1 MVSWSISRP
10 HAGLLGSAFLKEEPF
25 QHKTD
30 IAREDWEEAVSGSKT
45 LEKRFKRLP
54 RLARKET
61 YAHKTLIAP
70 FVYGKAYHVTSNATK
85 QERDALQRALSLLQ
99 KDLSSSTTEL
109 RSKDNRIKE
118 TAKAV
123 DALLRRAQTK
133 AGQYISRF
141 GVVHWASLRYDSP
154 AHELMILKA
163 FEGCRVRQDDPRILR
178 PANWTHERI
187 ELMCPPWPLLRY
199 ELKERVR
206 ELRAK
211 FDAASDRLE
220 HVRDTWLPAAQKVEN
235 SSTNADKGIKEGYA
249 RARLDDLAQV
259 MSEIGATAKSVEN
272 DPLNNVSTN
281 ATINTYSAILK
292 SDGNGSKADAFRT
305 SAQLLM
311 AQATDRLDADFKRA
325 AELASLDAVV
335 ASRNTT
341 AARRGALLADSKGY
355 ALHRPSEE
363 KLRDLNSAESALH
376 TAQKELDKASEVLE
390 EALAAAA
397 VVQVSAPALE
407 REDIETLQK
416 RYDDAVKED
425 QEANELLNALDP
437 SNDMASV
444 ASSAKA
450 AADQLVL
457 SLAHRVERDAVDAV
471 LQARKLSEQL
481 REPGKKPSLHC
492 PSELPARQGVE
503 ARLVEV
509 DSVIVLPPAGPGGEA
524 RWVAY
529 VPCSVDYEHRAW
541 FPLAEGFAMGLAVL
555 NGRTHVAFGESSGG
569 SLWPGKRAD
578 FSQAEGA
585 WLHRRVV
592 TDVVETEPDLIVSL
606 PVHVNGKE
614 YVLDVY
620 EGEDHRLKIADFCKV
635 HMGDSSCINSL
646 TERFLDEADP
656 DASVR
661 EADRAA
667 AEEEAQRLEAE
678 RLEAE
683 RLAAERIEADR
694 LEAEHLEAERRE
706 RERLE
711 AERAAAASPKVLVS
725 LPIQVGDAEHTLT
738 VLEGED
744 PMQKLFQ
751 FCGQHM
757 GTEAAACVEQLTQ
770 HVVVAGGGAEPEAE
784 PEAPKGVLVSLP
796 IKVDDDR
803 EFVFTL
809 LEGEDPLAKVLAFCQ
824 AHMAGD
830 PSCSEQL
837 GPAVVAQAA
846 QAGAAPPEPEPAK
859 LLVSLPIRIDDD
871 REFTFTLLE
880 GEDAMQKIVAFCSAS
895 MGGDPS
901 CIEQLKQHVT
911 AQGGMA
917 PEPEPARP
925 LLSLPIRVDDGREI
939 AFELYEGEDPM
950 QKLKAFCQHYMG
962 ADATSCIK
970 QMTPHVNV

>member
-1 MVSWSISRP
+1 M
-10 HAGLLGSAFLKEEPF
+10 LGSAFLKEEPF
-25 QHKTD
+25 QHKAD
-30 IAREDWEEAVSGSKT
+30 IAREEWEEAVGGSKT
-45 LEKRFKRLP
+45 LELRFKKLP

-85 QERDALQRALSLLQ
+85 KEREALQRALTLLG
-99 KDLSSSTTEL
+99 KDLTSSHTEL
-109 RSKDNRIKE
+109 RSKDNRVKE

-154 AHELMILKA
+154 AHELMVLKA
-163 FEGCRVRQDDPRILR
+163 FEGCRVKQDDPRILR
-178 PANWTHERI
+178 PANWTQERI

-199 ELKERVR
+199 ELKMRVA

-235 SSTNADKGIKEGYA
+235 SSTNADAGIKEGYA
-249 RARLDDLAQV
+249 RARLDDLANT
-259 MSEIGATAKSVEN
+259 MSEIGSTAKSVEN

-281 ATINTYSAILK
+281 ATINTYSEILK

-376 TAQKELDKASEVLE
+376 TAQKELDTASEVLE

-425 QEANELLNALDP
+425 EEARELLHALDP
-437 SNDMASV
+437 SHDMAAV
-444 ASSAKA
+444 ASSAKT

-457 SLAHRVERDAVDAV
+457 SLSHRVERDAVDAV

-492 PSELPARQGVE
+492 PSELPPRVGVE

-509 DSVIVLPPAGPGGEA
+509 DSVVVLPPAGPGGEA

-529 VPCSVDYEHRAW
+529 VPCAQSYDYKSW
-541 FPLAEGFAMGLAVL
+541 FDLAQGFAMGLAVL
-555 NGRTHVAFGESSGG
+555 NGKTHVAFGESSGG
-569 SLWPGKRAD
+569 SLWPGRTVD
-578 FSQAEGA
+578 FSEAEGA
-585 WLHRRVV
+585 WLHRRVA
-592 TDVVETEPDLIVSL
+592 TEFVETEPDLIVSL

-614 YVLDVY
+614 YFLDVF
-620 EGEDHRLKIADFCKV
+620 EKEDHRLKIADFCKV
-635 HMGDSSCINSL
+635 HMGNNECIRSL
-646 TERFLDEADP
+646 TARFLAEADP
-656 DASVR
+656 DSSR
-661 EADRAA
+661 R
-667 AEEEAQRLEAE
+667 
-678 RLEAE
+678 
-683 RLAAERIEADR
+683 EADR
-694 LEAEHLEAERRE
+694 LEAEEAERLARE
-706 RERLE
+706 EAERLEAAREAERLE
-711 AERAAAASPKVLVS
+711 AERAAAERVEAERVAAARAEADRAARQAPKVLVS
-725 LPIQVGDAEHTLT
+725 LPINVGDAEHTLE
-738 VLEGED
+738 VLAGED
-744 PMQKLFQ
+744 PMQKLFE
-751 FCGQHM
+751 FCGKHM
-757 GTEAAACVEQLTQ
+757 GTNAAACVDQLTH
-770 HVVVAGGGAEPEAE
+770 HVIKEGGGAEPEPE
-784 PEAPKGVLVSLP
+784 PPAQPKGVLVSLP

-803 EFVFTL
+803 EF
-809 LEGEDPLAKVLAFCQ
+809 
-824 AHMAGD
+824 
-830 PSCSEQL
+830 
-837 GPAVVAQAA
+837 
-846 QAGAAPPEPEPAK
+846 
-859 LLVSLPIRIDDD
+859 
-871 REFTFTLLE
+871 TFTLLE
-880 GEDAMQKIVAFCSAS
+880 GEDAMAKVQAFCQAHMGGEASCVEQLAPAVAAQAPAPEPAEPLVSLPIRLDDGREFIFTLLEGEDPMQKIVAFCSAS
-895 MGGDPS
+895 MGGDAS
-901 CIEQLKQHVT
+901 CIEQLKRHVT

-917 PEPEPARP
+917 PEPAPARP

-939 AFELYEGEDPM
+939 AFELYEGEDPA

>member
-1 MVSWSISRP
+1 MVSCSISRP
-10 HAGLLGSAFLKEEPF
+10 YAGLLGSAFLKEEPF

-45 LEKRFKRLP
+45 LELRFKRLP

-70 FVYGKAYHVTSNATK
+70 FVYGKAHHVTSNATK
-85 QERDALQRALSLLQ
+85 KERDALQRALSLLQ
-99 KDLSSSTTEL
+99 KDLSSSATEL
-109 RSKDNRIKE
+109 RSKDNKVKE

-141 GVVHWASLRYDSP
+141 GVVHWASLRYNSP
-154 AHELMILKA
+154 AHELMVLKS

-178 PANWTHERI
+178 PSNWTHERI

-235 SSTNADKGIKEGYA
+235 SSTNADAGIKEGYA
-249 RARLDDLAQV
+249 RARLDDLAAV

-281 ATINTYSAILK
+281 ATINTYSEILK

-407 REDIETLQK
+407 REDIETLQQ

-425 QEANELLNALDP
+425 QEANELLHALDP
-437 SNDMASV
+437 SNDMASI
-444 ASSAKA
+444 ASSAKS

-457 SLAHRVERDAVDAV
+457 SLSHRVERDAVDAV

-492 PSELPARQGVE
+492 PSELPPRQGVE

-509 DSVIVLPPAGPGGEA
+509 DSVVVLPPAGPGGDA

-529 VPCSVDYEHRAW
+529 VPCSVDYDHRAW
-541 FPLAEGFAMGLAVL
+541 LSLAEGFAMGLAVL

-578 FSQAEGA
+578 FSLAEGA

-592 TDVVETEPDLIVSL
+592 TDVVEMGNPDLIVSL

-635 HMGDSSCINSL
+635 HMGDSACINSL
-646 TERFLDEADP
+646 TARFLDEADP
-656 DASVR
+656 DSSRR
-661 EADRAA
+661 EAERLE

-678 RLEAE
+678 AARAEAERVEAE
-683 RLAAERIEADR
+683 RLEADR
-694 LEAEHLEAERRE
+694 LEAERLEAERRE

-711 AERAAAASPKVLVS
+711 AEHAPAPKVLVS
-725 LPIQVGDAEHTLT
+725 LPINVGDAEH
-738 VLEGED
+738 VLEVREGED
-744 PMQKLFQ
+744 PMAKLFA
-751 FCGQHM
+751 FCGKHM
-757 GTEAAACVEQLTQ
+757 GTNAAACVDQLTH
-770 HVVVAGGGAEPEAE
+770 HVIKEGGGAEPEPE
-784 PEAPKGVLVSLP
+784 PPKGVLVSLP

-803 EFVFTL
+803 EFTFTL
-809 LEGEDPLAKVLAFCQ
+809 LEGEDPLAKVQAFCQ

-830 PSCSEQL
+830 PSGCSEQL

-859 LLVSLPIRIDDD
+859 LLVSLPIKIDDD

-880 GEDAMQKIVAFCSAS
+880 GENPMQKIVAFCNAHMS
-895 MGGDPS
+895 GDPS

-917 PEPEPARP
+917 PEPAPARP